1 MTTTYAAVRRVC
13 MYHNHKVSVEVLIS
27 ERIVN
32 DVSESNSI
40 VCCMR
45 ESMLGKTRPTF
56 NVRNS

>member
-1 MTTTYAAVRRVC
+1 
-13 MYHNHKVSVEVLIS
+13 MYFISITHNHKVIVEALIS

-45 ESMLGKTRPTF
+45 ESMQGKTRPTF
-56 NVRNS
+56 NVRN